1 MHGGCTVNHMFEGG
15 YLYLR
20 TGKEEKVSA
29 SCMRYRM
36 HELPKGR
43 MGMQDTDLD
52 TIVERMQQV
61 LERDYAYLE
70 WRVLVQAEPS
80 AGAAAEPWLFVHA
93 RTRDFRYGCRIGR
106 SRTAVLQAPTLRFL
120 VADLVAEVERRLA
133 ARAASA
139 S

>member
-1 MHGGCTVNHMFEGG
+1 
-15 YLYLR
+15 
-20 TGKEEKVSA
+20 
-29 SCMRYRM
+29 
-36 HELPKGR
+36 
-43 MGMQDTDLD
+43 MQDTGLN
-52 TIVERMQQV
+52 TIADQMQQV

-70 WRVLVQAEPS
+70 WRVLVQAES
-80 AGAAAEPWLFVHA
+80 GIGTTAEPWLFVHA

-106 SRTAVLQAPTLRFL
+106 SRTEVLKAPTLRFL